1 MGALG
6 GIIRYLDQ
14 PAVMMICAI
23 IMIMA
28 LIIHNIVQAYV
39 ASRLGD
45 NTARFSGFMGF
56 DPQQHLDPFGVI
68 MLFIFGFGWSRMIPT
83 NSRNYRARG
92 KQESWVWYSGPI
104 TFFAIAFICYLLG
117 VVFFKMGQQELSQ
130 AFIAAGGYSVL
141 HAAIH
146 LFPVFPL
153 DGAKAAMIWG
163 NNDLRR
169 LIQQLASFPYSFL
182 LIFLA
187 LSYLGV
193 TGAVI
198 SFLQKIIFG
207 IIGLIPGLKI
217 F

>member
-1 MGALG
+1 MRLG
-6 GIIRYLDQ
+6 GIISYLDQ

-23 IMIMA
+23 IMVMS
-28 LIIHNIVQAYV
+28 LIIHNIVQAHV

-45 NTARFSGFMGF
+45 NSARFAGFARF

-83 NSRNYRARG
+83 NSRNYRGRG
-92 KQESWVWYSGPI
+92 RQEVWVWYSGPI
-104 TFFAIAFICYLLG
+104 TFFVIAFICYLVG
-117 VVFFKMGQQELSQ
+117 VIAFKAGQQQLSQ
-130 AFIAAGGYSVL
+130 AFFASGGYSIL

-146 LFPVFPL
+146 LFPVYPL

-187 LSYLGV
+187 LSLLGV
-193 TGAVI
+193 TRAVI
-198 SFLQKIIFG
+198 GFMQRIIFS
-207 IIGLIPGLKI
+207 IIGLIPGLNI

>member
-1 MGALG
+1 MRLG
-6 GIIRYLDQ
+6 GIINYINQ

-45 NTARFSGFMGF
+45 NSARFAGFMRF
-56 DPQQHLDPFGVI
+56 EPQQHLDPFGVI

-83 NSRNYRARG
+83 NSRNYRGRG
-92 KQESWVWYSGPI
+92 RQEVWVWYAGPI
-104 TFFAIAFICYLLG
+104 TFFVIGFICYLAAVIAYKAGQTQLG
-117 VVFFKMGQQELSQ
+117 Q
-130 AFIAAGGYSVL
+130 AFEASGGYSVL
-141 HAAIH
+141 HAALH
-146 LFPVFPL
+146 LFPVYPL

-182 LIFLA
+182 LIFLV
-187 LSYLGV
+187 LSLLGV
-193 TGAVI
+193 TDAVI
-198 SFLQKIIFG
+198 QLLSRLIFWM
-207 IIGLIPGLKI
+207 ISLIPGL
-217 F
+217 

>member
-1 MGALG
+1 MRLG
-6 GIIRYLDQ
+6 GIINYLDQ

-23 IMIMA
+23 IMVMA

-45 NTARFSGFMGF
+45 NSARFAGFMRF
-56 DPQQHLDPFGVI
+56 EPQQHLDPFGVI

-83 NSRNYRARG
+83 NSRNYRGRG
-92 KQESWVWYSGPI
+92 KQEVWVWYSGPI
-104 TFFAIAFICYLLG
+104 TYFVIAFICYLIG
-117 VVFFKMGQQELSQ
+117 VICYNTGQQQLGQ
-130 AFIAAGGYSVL
+130 AFVASGGYSVL

-187 LSYLGV
+187 LSLLGV

-198 SFLQKIIFG
+198 SFLQRVIFAV
-207 IIGLIPGLKI
+207 IGLIPGLQI
-217 F
+217 

>member
-1 MGALG
+1 MRLG
-6 GIIRYLDQ
+6 GIISYLDQ

-23 IMIMA
+23 IMVMA

-45 NTARFSGFMGF
+45 NSARFAGFVRF

-68 MLFIFGFGWSRMIPT
+68 LLFVFGFGWSRMIPT
-83 NSRNYRARG
+83 NSRNYRGRG
-92 KQESWVWYSGPI
+92 RQEVWVWYSGPI
-104 TFFAIAFICYLLG
+104 TFFVIAFICYLVG
-117 VVFFKMGQQELSQ
+117 VIAFKAGQQQLAQ
-130 AFIAAGGYSVL
+130 AFFASGGYSIL

-146 LFPVFPL
+146 LFPVYPL

-163 NNDLRR
+163 NSSLRR
-169 LIQQLASFPYSFL
+169 LIQQVASFPYSFL

-187 LSYLGV
+187 LSLLGV
-193 TGAVI
+193 TSAVI
-198 SFLQKIIFG
+198 IFLQRIIFA
-207 IIGLIPGLKI
+207 IIGLIPGLNM

>member
-1 MGALG
+1 MRLG
-6 GIIRYLDQ
+6 GIINYLDQ

-23 IMIMA
+23 IMVMA

-45 NTARFSGFMGF
+45 NSARFAGFMRF
-56 DPQQHLDPFGVI
+56 DPQHHLDPFGVI

-83 NSRNYRARG
+83 NSRNYRGRG
-92 KQESWVWYSGPI
+92 KQEVWVWYSGPI
-104 TFFAIAFICYLLG
+104 TYFVIAFICYLVG
-117 VVFFKMGQQELSQ
+117 VIAYKAGQQQLSQ
-130 AFIAAGGYSVL
+130 AFIASGGYSVL

-146 LFPVFPL
+146 LFPVYPL

-182 LIFLA
+182 LIFLV
-187 LSYLGV
+187 LSLLGV

-198 SFLQKIIFG
+198 SFLQRVIFS
-207 IIGLIPGLKI
+207 IIGLIPGLS